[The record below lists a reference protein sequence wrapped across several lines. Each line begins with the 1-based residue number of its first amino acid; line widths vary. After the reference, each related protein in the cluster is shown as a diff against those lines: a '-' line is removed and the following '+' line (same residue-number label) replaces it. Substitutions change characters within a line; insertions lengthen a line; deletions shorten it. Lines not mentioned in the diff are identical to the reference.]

1 MQDSEAAVNKLW
13 KLLQASRRHK
23 KLLSVHLQ
31 ELLVVF
37 VYMCWFI
44 VLLVGLVFL
53 RVEFIQLCDKPLQ
66 TAKGTCNQVI
76 AVPSKQLPCFI
87 CRTL

>member
-1 MQDSEAAVNKLW
+1 MQDSEAAVNKLR

-53 RVEFIQLCDKPLQ
+53 RVEFIQLCDKALK
-66 TAKGTCNQVI
+66 TAKGKCNQVI
-76 AVPSKQLPCFI
+76 AFPSKWLQFPAL
-87 CRTL
+87 

>member
-1 MQDSEAAVNKLW
+1 MQDSEAAVNKLR

-23 KLLSVHLQ
+23 KLLSVYLQ

-44 VLLVGLVFL
+44 VLLVGLLFL
-53 RVEFIQLCDKPLQ
+53 RVEFIQLCDKALQ

-76 AVPSKQLPCFI
+76 AFPCKRLPCFI
-87 CRTL
+87 CSQL

>member
-44 VLLVGLVFL
+44 VLLVDLVFL
-53 RVEFIQLCDKPLQ
+53 RVEFIQLCAKALQ
-66 TAKGTCNQVI
+66 KAEGTCNQVI
-76 AVPSKQLPCFI
+76 AFPSKRLPCFI
-87 CRTL
+87 CSTL

>member
-1 MQDSEAAVNKLW
+1 MQDSEAAVNKLR

-23 KLLSVHLQ
+23 KLLGVHLQ

-53 RVEFIQLCDKPLQ
+53 RVEFIQLCDKALQ

-76 AVPSKQLPCFI
+76 AFPSKWLQFPAL
-87 CRTL
+87 

>member
-1 MQDSEAAVNKLW
+1 MQDSEAPVNKLR

-53 RVEFIQLCDKPLQ
+53 RVEFIQLCDKALQ

-76 AVPSKQLPCFI
+76 AFPSKWLRFPA
-87 CRTL
+87 L

>member
-13 KLLQASRRHK
+13 KLLQASRRYK

-37 VYMCWFI
+37 VYMH
-44 VLLVGLVFL
+44 VLVYSFAGWSGF
-53 RVEFIQLCDKPLQ
+53 F
-66 TAKGTCNQVI
+66 KGWI
-76 AVPSKQLPCFI
+76 YPAVW
-87 CRTL
+87 

>member
-1 MQDSEAAVNKLW
+1 MQDSEAAVSKLR

-37 VYMCWFI
+37 VCMLWFI
-44 VLLVGLVFL
+44 FLPVGLIF
-53 RVEFIQLCDKPLQ
+53 F
-66 TAKGTCNQVI
+66 
-76 AVPSKQLPCFI
+76 
-87 CRTL
+87 

>member
-1 MQDSEAAVNKLW
+1 MQDSEAPVNKLR

-76 AVPSKQLPCFI
+76 AVPSKRLPCFI

>member
-44 VLLVGLVFL
+44 VLLVGLFFV
-53 RVEFIQLCDKPLQ
+53 
-66 TAKGTCNQVI
+66 KGWI
-76 AVPSKQLPCFI
+76 YPAVW
-87 CRTL
+87 

>member
-37 VYMCWFI
+37 VYMCW
-44 VLLVGLVFL
+44 LVWF
-53 RVEFIQLCDKPLQ
+53 F
-66 TAKGTCNQVI
+66 
-76 AVPSKQLPCFI
+76 
-87 CRTL
+87 